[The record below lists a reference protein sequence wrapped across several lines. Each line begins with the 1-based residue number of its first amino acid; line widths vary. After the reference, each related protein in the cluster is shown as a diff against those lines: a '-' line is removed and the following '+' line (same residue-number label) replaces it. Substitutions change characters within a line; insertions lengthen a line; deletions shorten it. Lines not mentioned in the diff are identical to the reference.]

1 MQLKALSMEVALRE
15 PKKREVNI
23 MIYLIQMEA
32 QKQITLAEF
41 KEEFQME
48 WIYTL
53 MLHLNL

>member
-1 MQLKALSMEVALRE
+1 LRE

-41 KEEFQME
+41 KEEFRME